1 MILFTSEIQLKKL
14 EKADQIFMDST
25 FKICPK
31 NFYQL
36 FNIIISMEGGKFIFP
51 IIHILMTH
59 KSEFSY
65 RIIFNN
71 IDTIIEAK
79 KINFNFSK

>member
-25 FKICPK
+25 FKIYPK

-36 FNIIISMEGGKFIFP
+36 FNIIITIEGGKFIFP
-51 IIHILMTH
+51 VKHILMVIC
-59 KSEFSY
+59 FSN
-65 RIIFNN
+65 RISC
-71 IDTIIEAK
+71 IIIS
-79 KINFNFSK
+79 KIMSWIHNS